1 VFPGNDHFESALLP
15 LGNYLFGNLN
25 QLSCAVLLEPK
36 SYIRLHWIMR
46 PAKQAPDRFDIL
58 LPFDVHSAM
67 SMALTAELH
76 MPVCPLGLNVV

>member
-1 VFPGNDHFESALLP
+1 
-15 LGNYLFGNLN
+15 
-25 QLSCAVLLEPK
+25 
-36 SYIRLHWIMR
+36 MR